1 MPLKTLNTLL
11 RVVIEQGYP
20 LEQALEQIGLD
31 FNPLLPENQQ
41 RQEVPTSCYSKL
53 YRLLMELLQDEAFG
67 LGQEYHA
74 PPGTFRMMCL
84 FIIHCPTLHQALI
97 RSWEFHDYCNQ
108 YRGIPRRRGSRPVV
122 YLDNGESAL
131 CLFQRSVSSEQDR
144 DFVGHANVLLMMFR
158 FYSWLIGKRLPLQ
171 AVHLRARAPASSKH
185 YEQLFGCEVRFE
197 QAHSGLLIPA
207 GVLQYPVAQNE
218 ESLRE
223 FLRQAPYQLV
233 KHEQPASVQSLTR
246 RIEQLLSQYA
256 SQKLPNADEVA
267 RQLNMSPR
275 TLHRKLTA
283 EDTLSHRTGRALRQ
297 SAGTDHRRHRHTD
310 GFPGQLRFLPL
321 LQEMDRRF
329 PRAISPGAGRRRGS
343 PCLTAPNIGK
353 KKHFLTGCS
362 LYTGANPCWR
372 PCRTNSYSATPCTW
386 RTATG
391 PQASSTISVNW
402 PTPAD
407 YP

>member
-197 QAHSGLLIPA
+197 QANSGLLIPA

-283 EDTLSHRTGRALRQ
+283 EDTSFQQLKDRFRTELFRTELAVHYVSRPELTIDAIATLMGFQ
-297 SAGTDHRRHRHTD
+297 DNSAFYRSFKKWTGVS
-310 GFPGQLRFLPL
+310 PGQF
-321 LQEMDRRF
+321 RRELGGDGGA
-329 PRAISPGAGRRRGS
+329 RA
-343 PCLTAPNIGK
+343 
-353 KKHFLTGCS
+353 
-362 LYTGANPCWR
+362 
-372 PCRTNSYSATPCTW
+372 
-386 RTATG
+386 
-391 PQASSTISVNW
+391 
-402 PTPAD
+402 
-407 YP
+407 